1 MDCNPPDSSVH
12 GTLQGR
18 ILEWVAMPS
27 SRRPQYCYL
36 NFRLDR
42 DFTNCPNNVL
52 YCERKHIAFLYH
64 ISNLVSLKLDQ
75 FLSLPLC
82 FHAVDNF
89 EE

>member
-1 MDCNPPDSSVH
+1 MDYNPPDSPVH

-27 SRRPQYCYL
+27 SRGPQYCYL

-42 DFTNCPNNVL
+42 DFTNCPSNVL

-64 ISNLVSLKLDQ
+64 ISNLVSLKVDQ